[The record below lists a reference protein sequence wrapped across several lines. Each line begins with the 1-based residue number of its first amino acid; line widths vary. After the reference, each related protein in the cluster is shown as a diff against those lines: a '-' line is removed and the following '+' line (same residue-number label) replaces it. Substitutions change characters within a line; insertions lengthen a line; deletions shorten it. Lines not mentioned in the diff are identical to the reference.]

1 MNMKQPVTPSTK
13 QTLEST
19 GISANSF
26 AFHISLKHF
35 MNMIFAETSDPQDQQ
50 RSTIGNLIPF
60 LRVTAFGEISAKRL
74 FGSLEIRAISPLVA
88 RLS

>member
-1 MNMKQPVTPSTK
+1 MNIKQPMTPSTK
-13 QTLEST
+13 QTPEST

-60 LRVTAFGEISAKRL
+60 LRVTALGEISAKMF
-74 FGSLEIRAISPLVA
+74 FGSLEISAINPLAA

>member
-1 MNMKQPVTPSTK
+1 MNIKQPPTPMTK
-13 QTLEST
+13 QAPERN
-19 GISANSF
+19 GISDNSF

-35 MNMIFAETSDPQDQQ
+35 MNMIFAETRDPQDQQ

-60 LRVTAFGEISAKRL
+60 LRVTALGEISAKMF
-74 FGSLEIRAISPLVA
+74 FGSLEISAISPLAA